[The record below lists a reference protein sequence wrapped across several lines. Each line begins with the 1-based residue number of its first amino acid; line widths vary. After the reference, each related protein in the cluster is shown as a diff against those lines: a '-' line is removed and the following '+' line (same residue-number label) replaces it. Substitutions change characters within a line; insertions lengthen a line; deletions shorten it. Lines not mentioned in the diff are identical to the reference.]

1 MHIGEGSTQANKDE
15 HIQQAS
21 GRRDTCIHTGAD
33 LWARGKV
40 RVVRPCEDGRIASC
54 KIYEPWVSCSLGRV
68 FLKFPRRMAKRKSE
82 APKPFSPITALKHN
96 STTAGPSFSPLKVSP
111 AVRTQPDGA
120 VGDVHLW
127 HSVAVKGVNGARS
140 LKKQPFL

>member
-1 MHIGEGSTQANKDE
+1 MHPHGCRFMGSRESKSG
-15 HIQQAS
+15 AS
-21 GRRDTCIHTGAD
+21 VRGRPH
-33 LWARGKV
+33 
-40 RVVRPCEDGRIASC
+40 ASC